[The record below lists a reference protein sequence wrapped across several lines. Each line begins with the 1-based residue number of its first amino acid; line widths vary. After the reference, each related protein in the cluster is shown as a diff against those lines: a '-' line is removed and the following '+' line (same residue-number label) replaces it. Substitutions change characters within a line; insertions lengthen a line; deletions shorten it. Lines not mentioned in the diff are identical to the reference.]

1 MDVFRKK
8 NIKFRPMEKVWG
20 EAGRVTWGETFCFF
34 VFFHGFWGIFGPR
47 WQKHREHQ
55 KKANKTKSFD
65 PWRGSAEKLDRWH
78 GVIFFP
84 WFWDHFSSFRIW
96 IVCMRVWDRSKLQEW
111 TQISRQDDFK
121 QTLQNMRVST
131 MCTPSTPSSSLLFFV
146 VRVFFWHPT
155 LMFNFLLPRCERI
168 WSQLFLCTTKGFS
181 LYLTQF
187 AET

>member
-1 MDVFRKK
+1 MGFEAFLGQGGK
-8 NIKFRPMEKVWG
+8 NIENTKKKQTKQKVSTHG
-20 EAGRVTWGETFCFF
+20 EGLRRSWTGDMGWFF
-34 VFFHGFWGIFGPR
+34 FSHGFG
-47 WQKHREHQ
+47 
-55 KKANKTKSFD
+55 TT
-65 PWRGSAEKLDRWH
+65 
-78 GVIFFP
+78 
-84 WFWDHFSSFRIW
+84 FSSFRIW